1 MRINKKIIFVI
12 IIFLFLI
19 GIEKTIYADSED
31 LSLEEVNYNI
41 HINKDGSMDV
51 EEVWDIYVDET
62 NTLFKQFMIDKT
74 KYSSIINGSVS
85 IVDNSGEEKQLYDS
99 DTYSYHVPTG
109 QYYFLNL
116 GSSYEVAWG
125 TGLENSSASRKYIIR
140 YTVVDAIAKYNDISE
155 LYWQVFGKD
164 FEIPIRKLTGTITL
178 PKEVDNIED
187 IKVWGHSE
195 ALNGTINPVSKNQV
209 SFEVNKNNANNM
221 IEIRVAFPTNIIE
234 SSGRTYNVNKL
245 SSIIEEETKW
255 SNDANAKRVGRY
267 TVLGVVFGIIT
278 ILFIYILIKNIK
290 VINSVVKLYPTQK
303 LDYFRELP
311 RKDATPLQARF
322 ILDNSYN
329 NINRNI
335 IGQIFMATILN
346 LSIKKAIKI
355 ETVSGQ
361 EKDKEQKI
369 VILAR
374 DITSITKNQDEIEV
388 FNILLNAVNH
398 YSNTENEITLKELKK
413 YIRGNE
419 AKIRGLA
426 LSFDKIAQKELMSKN
441 ILSPE
446 GIKKKSSLKFNTIL
460 FAITPIAFYIFIGFS
475 SQIINLVSQSTIFGY
490 GALLILALFIIDIIL
505 GIKANNKI
513 DTYTQEG
520 IDEQEKWKAFKK
532 YMEDFSLLNEK
543 DIPDIALWE
552 QYLVYATAFGIAEKV
567 IKQLKIVY
575 PEYMDNNNF
584 ANNYATMYLLM
595 HTDFSRS
602 FGTIGSTMTS
612 SFSSGSGGGG
622 GFSGGGGFRWWRP
635 EAAVDAKKH

>member
-140 YTVVDAIAKYNDISE
+140 YTVVDAISKYNDISE